1 MPAPASRFADPPIL
15 VVTDVAARLVR
26 RGLLTPADAAG
37 GWRSA
42 RVIVF
47 RSGPVVCDPP
57 PGTRGIETRCV
68 DLSRGR
74 SYVSAAPMT
83 LALYNTLTRRVEPFA
98 PLAPPRVTL
107 YTCGPTVWNYAHIG
121 NFRTFLFEDLLRRY
135 LAYSGYDVFHIMNLT
150 DVDDRT
156 IKAAAAAGKRLEEH
170 TAPFVEAFFEDRDYL
185 RITPAHVYPRATQ
198 SVPAMVRLVERLLE
212 RDVAYKGEDGSIYFA
227 IAKFPTYGR
236 LSRLD
241 TRELKV
247 GARVASDE
255 YAKDDPRDFALWK
268 KAEPADEQ
276 VGAAW
281 DAPFG
286 RGRPG
291 WHLECSAMSLE
302 QIGKCCRTETLDV
315 HAGGVDLIFPHHE
328 DEIAQSEAA
337 TGKPF
342 ARFWLH
348 GEFLNVRGTKMS
360 KPFARFWLHGE
371 FLNVRG
377 TKMSKRF
384 GNFLTARDLRD
395 QGVDAA
401 AVRLLFW
408 QTHYRKALDFTDEA
422 LAAAG
427 AGVKRLGEFYARLG
441 EGDGGKGDGDL
452 ATLAAR
458 FETDF
463 RAALD
468 DDLNAPRACAA
479 LFELVHEGNAALDAK
494 VRGGAA
500 ARGALDRAMAV
511 LDVLPTAKTADTEL
525 EGWIRERVAA
535 RDKARK
541 SKDFKEADRIRAEL
555 AGRGVE
561 IEDTPSGTKWR
572 LV

>member
-1 MPAPASRFADPPIL
+1 
-15 VVTDVAARLVR
+15 
-26 RGLLTPADAAG
+26 
-37 GWRSA
+37 
-42 RVIVF
+42 
-47 RSGPVVCDPP
+47 
-57 PGTRGIETRCV
+57 
-68 DLSRGR
+68 
-74 SYVSAAPMT
+74 MT
-83 LALYNTLTRRVEPFA
+83 LTLYNTLSRRVEPFA

-156 IKAAAAAGKRLEEH
+156 IKAAGTAGKRLDEH
-170 TAPFVEAFFEDRDYL
+170 TAPFVQAFFEDRDYL

-198 SVPAMVRLVERLLE
+198 SVPAMIRLVERLLE
-212 RDVAYKGEDGSIYFA
+212 RGVAYKGEDGSIYFA
-227 IAKFPTYGR
+227 IAKFPGYGR

-241 TRELKV
+241 TRELKI

-268 KAEPADEQ
+268 KAEPVDEQ

-302 QIGKCCRTETLDV
+302 QIEKCCRAETLDL

-337 TGKPF
+337 TG
-342 ARFWLH
+342 
-348 GEFLNVRGTKMS
+348 

-422 LAAAG
+422 LAGAG
-427 AGVKRLGEFYARLG
+427 AGVKRLGESHGRLVRSAPRGAGDGGGRLG
-441 EGDGGKGDGDL
+441 EL
-452 ATLAAR
+452 ATK

-463 RAALD
+463 RGALD
-468 DDLNAPRACAA
+468 EDLNAPRACAA
-479 LFELVHEGNAALDAK
+479 LFELVHEGNAALDA
-494 VRGGAA
+494 GAPGAA
-500 ARGALDRAMAV
+500 VALGVLDRAMQV
-511 LDVLPTAKTADTEL
+511 LDVLPTAKTVDAGL
-525 EGWIRERVAA
+525 ARWIEDRIAA

-555 AGRGVE
+555 AAKGVE

>member
-1 MPAPASRFADPPIL
+1 
-15 VVTDVAARLVR
+15 
-26 RGLLTPADAAG
+26 
-37 GWRSA
+37 
-42 RVIVF
+42 
-47 RSGPVVCDPP
+47 
-57 PGTRGIETRCV
+57 
-68 DLSRGR
+68 
-74 SYVSAAPMT
+74 
-83 LALYNTLTRRVEPFA
+83 
-98 PLAPPRVTL
+98 
-107 YTCGPTVWNYAHIG
+107 
-121 NFRTFLFEDLLRRY
+121 
-135 LAYSGYDVFHIMNLT
+135 MNLT

-156 IKAAAAAGKRLEEH
+156 IKAAQAAGKRLDEH
-170 TAPFVEAFFEDRDYL
+170 TAPFVQAFFEDRDYL

-198 SVPAMVRLVERLLE
+198 SVPAMVRLVEGLLE
-212 RDVAYKGEDGSIYFA
+212 RGVAYKGEDGSIYFA
-227 IAKFPTYGR
+227 IAKFPAYGR

-247 GARVASDE
+247 GARVSSDE

-302 QIGKCCRTETLDV
+302 QSGKCCATETLDL

-360 KPFARFWLHGE
+360 K
-371 FLNVRG
+371 
-377 TKMSKRF
+377 RF
-384 GNFLTARDLRD
+384 GNFLTARDLRE

-427 AGVKRLGEFYARLG
+427 VGVKRLGEFYARLRDAEQG
-441 EGDGGKGDGDL
+441 NRAGAL
-452 ATLAAR
+452 ATLAGK

-479 LFELVHEGNAALDAK
+479 LFELVHQGNAALDAK
-494 VRGGAA
+494 APGAGL
-500 ARGALDRAMAV
+500 ARSVLDRAMAV
-511 LDVLPTAKTADTEL
+511 LDVLPTAKAVATEL
-525 EGWIRERVAA
+525 EGWIRDRIAA

-555 AGRGVE
+555 GGRGVE